1 MNVDPITYED
11 LKHLPEKAIR
21 FREERYYKVAIKT
34 RENWGESSKRS
45 IRANPLP
52 NQGFPPFLNVACG
65 TSLRKKYPVGSVL
78 LIWAKLA
85 YDKRYDSYYLYSYQ
99 DWETQLVDEEIAKEL
114 IEHKKIGITNYVP
127 KSDDIPRA

>member
-11 LKHLPEKAIR
+11 LKHLPEEAIR

-65 TSLRKKYPVGSVL
+65 TSLRKKYPVGSVFI
-78 LIWAKLA
+78 IWAKLA

-99 DWETQLVDEEIAKEL
+99 DWETQLVDEETAKEL
-114 IEHKKIGITNYVP
+114 IEQKEIGITNYVP